1 MRTLELC
8 LVALVMLG
16 GCTVAPRRAAPP
28 TVLNGAAPD
37 GFPRT
42 VRLVTTDLAAYAS
55 GAPRFFAGIRKAAAG
70 GDVDIL
76 ALSGGGSEGA
86 YGAGALIGLTRAH
99 HRPHFELVTGV
110 SAGALIAPFAYLGPR
125 WDPELEAA
133 FTADR
138 SRLIGRSPF
147 WRLLTHLL
155 FPLGRNRHNPLFE
168 MVDRYVTPQLLAAVA
183 RRAATGRQLVVA
195 TTDLDTEE
203 TVLWSMGAIAQRG
216 GEAGRELFRDVL
228 VASASVP
235 GVFPPILIHV
245 QEGGKKYDELHVD
258 GSVTTSVFTFP
269 LVAAFSPQD
278 LPPLHG
284 GRLYMIVN
292 SQLARLPSATPINTF
307 AVLAR
312 SFSAGMT
319 YKTRESI
326 IDTINLTNRL
336 GMHFRLTEI
345 PADFPGASVV
355 NFDPRFMR
363 KLFAYGERCAKQ
375 GLLWIT
381 PQQSIKR
388 NNSAS
393 PAAATPTA
401 CPGATAEMVP

>member
-1 MRTLELC
+1 M
-8 LVALVMLG
+8 
-16 GCTVAPRRAAPP
+16 
-28 TVLNGAAPD
+28 LNGAAPD
-37 GFPRT
+37 GFPRS
-42 VRLVTTDLAAYAS
+42 VRLVTTDLAAFAS
-55 GAPRFFAGIRKAAAG
+55 RAPRFFARIRKAAHG
-70 GDVDIL
+70 GNIDIL

-86 YGAGALIGLTRAH
+86 YGAGALVGLARAH
-99 HRPHFELVTGV
+99 VRPQFELVTGV
-110 SAGALIAPFAYLGPR
+110 SAGALIAPFAFLGPS

-133 FTADR
+133 FTADH
-138 SRLIGRSPF
+138 SRLIGRSPL
-147 WRLLTHLL
+147 WRLLAQLL
-155 FPLGRNRHNPLFE
+155 FPLGGDRRNPLFK

-183 RRAATGRQLVVA
+183 RQTATGRQLVIA

-203 TVLWSMGAIAQRG
+203 TVLWNMGVIALHG
-216 GEAGRELFRDVL
+216 GEAARELFRDVL

-245 QEGGKKYDELHVD
+245 REGDKKYDELHVD

-269 LVAAFSPQD
+269 LVAGLSPQD
-278 LPPLHG
+278 LPPLYG

-326 IDTINLTNRL
+326 IDTVNLTNRL
-336 GMHFRLTEI
+336 GMQFRLTEI

-363 KLFAYGERCAKQ
+363 KLFAYGERCAQ
-375 GLLWIT
+375 LGLLWIT
-381 PQQSIKR
+381 PQQAIKR
-388 NNSAS
+388 NMSAS
-393 PAAATPTA
+393 PAAASPTA
-401 CPGATAEMVP
+401 CPGATAQMVP